1 MAIHHHSSLDANLVV
16 AFGARGRGKKNV
28 HELFTRKRGRKRWK
42 NPANCSRYLES
53 AVPLSLDNISLLIA
67 AHPLDILF
75 FEEIKGF
82 VAKRKE
88 KLIFPITDKHYRSF
102 GQFWQAK
109 NWMSEFEARNRKL
122 CTIIVE
128 FN

>member
-1 MAIHHHSSLDANLVV
+1 MQTWWSHSGHVGEGKRTFTSFSQGNEDEKDGRILALI
-16 AFGARGRGKKNV
+16 ARCI
-28 HELFTRKRGRKRWK
+28 TS
-42 NPANCSRYLES
+42 SR
-53 AVPLSLDNISLLIA
+53 PCLSLDNISLLIA